1 MKIRQTCAYILM
13 VGGLLLF
20 ASTSQAQTVSGTQ
33 STDPTAMSSGAL
45 GPGIPPPNAQAETG
59 RGGPVRNF
67 GEVQTGM
74 SSGRTS
80 SGSYDPFGNMG
91 TSMSK
96 ESLGKIEAPGIGAG
110 GNSGSIGGPGTMGSP
125 VIGGSSTGVI
135 GGGSIGG
142 PGTMGSPAIGGYGGV
157 IGGP

>member
-1 MKIRQTCAYILM
+1 MRIRQTCAYILM
-13 VGGLLLF
+13 VGGVLLF
-20 ASTSQAQTVSGTQ
+20 AGASQAQTVSGTQ
-33 STDPTAMSSGAL
+33 TTDPTAMSSGA
-45 GPGIPPPNAQAETG
+45 GPGIPPPNANSETV
-59 RGGPVRNF
+59 RSGPVRNF

-74 SSGRTS
+74 TSGRAS

-135 GGGSIGG
+135 GGGNIGG
-142 PGTMGSPAIGGYGGV
+142 PGTMGSPVIGGYGGV

>member
-1 MKIRQTCAYILM
+1 MR
-13 VGGLLLF
+13 
-20 ASTSQAQTVSGTQ
+20 S
-33 STDPTAMSSGAL
+33 
-45 GPGIPPPNAQAETG
+45 
-59 RGGPVRNF
+59 GPVRNF

-74 SSGRTS
+74 PSGRAS

-91 TSMSK
+91 TSGSK

-125 VIGGSSTGVI
+125 VIGGSS
-135 GGGSIGG
+135 
-142 PGTMGSPAIGGYGGV
+142 GGV